1 MRTTIYLPD
10 ELLVQAKKLAAESRT
25 SVTALIEDAL
35 KERLA
40 RRKRSPRS
48 LPVKL
53 TTYGKGGPQPGVDL
67 DDTSALHD
75 LMEPNLD
82 SHRR

>member
-10 ELLVQAKKLAAESRT
+10 DLLAQAKKLAAESRT

-40 RRKRSPRS
+40 RRKRNPKSKA
-48 LPVKL
+48 VKL
-53 TTYGKGGPQPGVDL
+53 TTYGVGGLLPGVDL
-67 DDTSALHD
+67 DDTSALLD
-75 LMEPNLD
+75 LMERDLD
-82 SHRR
+82 PHRR

>member
-10 ELLVQAKKLAAESRT
+10 DLLAQAKKLAAESRT

-40 RRKRSPRS
+40 RRKRSPKS
-48 LPVKL
+48 LPLKL
-53 TTYGKGGPQPGVDL
+53 TIYGEGGLQPGVDL
-67 DDTSALHD
+67 DDTSALLD
-75 LMEPNLD
+75 VMEPNLD
-82 SHRR
+82 PHRR

>member
-10 ELLVQAKKLAAESRT
+10 DLLAQAKKLAAESRT

-40 RRKRSPRS
+40 RRKRSPKS
-48 LPVKL
+48 KAVKL
-53 TTYGKGGPQPGVDL
+53 TTYGAGGLLPGVDL
-67 DDTSALHD
+67 DDTSALLD

-82 SHRR
+82 PHRR

>member
-10 ELLVQAKKLAAESRT
+10 DLLAQAKKLAAESRT

-40 RRKRSPRS
+40 RRKRSPKS
-48 LPVKL
+48 KAVKL
-53 TTYGKGGPQPGVDL
+53 PTYGARGLQPGVDL
-67 DDTSALHD
+67 DDTSALLD
-75 LMEPNLD
+75 LIEPNLD
-82 SHRR
+82 PHRR